1 MDLLL
6 IRHARAED
14 PETFA
19 AGGRADDQRPLTEE
33 GRRRMKKAAYGLK
46 RLVPS
51 IEVLATSPL
60 LRARQT
66 VELVQDV
73 YGGAISTVTALA
85 PGGNLNE
92 VVTWVAEQEGDTR
105 ALVGH
110 EPDLGHLAAML
121 LTGRSSDF
129 LPFKK
134 GAVCAIRFRGSPC
147 VHRGELRWLL
157 TAPQLALIAER
168 K

>member
-6 IRHARAED
+6 IRHARAEER
-14 PETFA
+14 ETFA
-19 AGGRADDQRPLTEE
+19 AGGREDDQRPLTEE
-33 GRRRMKKAAYGLK
+33 GRDRMTRAARGLK

-60 LRARQT
+60 VRARQT
-66 VELVQDV
+66 AELVQEL
-73 YGGAISTVTALA
+73 YGGAISTVPALG
-85 PGGNLNE
+85 PGGNLNDL
-92 VVTWVAEQEGDTR
+92 VTWVADQEGETR

-110 EPDLGHLAAML
+110 QPDLGHLAALL

-129 LPFKK
+129 VPLKK

-147 VHRGELRWLL
+147 VHRGELCWLL
-157 TAPQLALIAER
+157 TARQLALVAR
-168 K
+168 CR